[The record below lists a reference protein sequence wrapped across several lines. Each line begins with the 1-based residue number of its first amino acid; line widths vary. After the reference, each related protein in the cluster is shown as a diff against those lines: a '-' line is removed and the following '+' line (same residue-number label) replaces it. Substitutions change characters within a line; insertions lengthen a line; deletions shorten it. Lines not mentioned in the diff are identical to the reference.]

1 MRTFIIT
8 LFLVS
13 TSYLL
18 KAQDYIP
25 GDNGSKVHFVIKNFG
40 INTGG
45 DFQGVKGS
53 IFFNPSFPT
62 SAKFDVSIASATVD
76 TDNSSRD
83 KDLKE
88 EFYFNVEAFPEIKIV
103 SKRIDKTNKSED
115 GFYFFT
121 GNLIIKGVTKEISFP
136 FKAEKVLNDYLFTGE
151 FEINRLDFGVGQK
164 SAVLSQKV
172 VVHLKVLAKK
182 K

>member
-1 MRTFIIT
+1 MRIFTIVI
-8 LFLVS
+8 FLIS

-40 INTGG
+40 ISTGG
-45 DFQGVKGS
+45 DFREVKGA
-53 IFFNPSFPT
+53 IFFNPAFPT
-62 SAKFDVSIASATVD
+62 SAKFDVTVSSATID

-83 KDLKE
+83 NDLKE
-88 EFYFNVEAFPEIKIV
+88 ELYFNVKAFPEIKIL
-103 SKRIDKTNKSED
+103 SKRIDKTNKSDE

-121 GNLIIKGVTKEISFP
+121 GDLIIKGVTKEISFP

-151 FEINRLDFGVGQK
+151 FEINRLDFGVGEK

-172 VVHLKVLAKK
+172 VVNLKVLAKK

>member
-1 MRTFIIT
+1 MRTFII
-8 LFLVS
+8 LIFLLP
-13 TSYLL
+13 TSYLV
-18 KAQDYIP
+18 KAQDFIP
-25 GDNGSKVHFVIKNFG
+25 VDNGSKVHFVIKNFG
-40 INTGG
+40 ISTGG
-45 DFQGVKGS
+45 DFKGVKGA
-53 IFFNPSFPT
+53 IFFNPAFPT
-62 SAKFDVSIASATVD
+62 SAKFDVSVAAASID

-88 EFYFNVEAFPEIKIV
+88 ELYFDVKTFPEIKIV
-103 SKRIDKTNKSED
+103 SKRIDKTNKSEE

-121 GNLIIKGVTKEISFP
+121 GSLIIKGVTKEISFP

-151 FEINRLDFGVGQK
+151 FEINRLDFGVGEK

-172 VVHLKVLAKK
+172 VVNLKVLAKK